1 MNSVKEKINVIKKQ
15 IGIVIIGLACFFVIF
30 SGTAFSDVLVR
41 DYNISNPS
49 YVQPHPRSLPDGH
62 SEDNWRDGL
71 NDDSYRRDNGRN
83 SRSKWEKWGTLW

>member
-1 MNSVKEKINVIKKQ
+1 MNLIKEKIDVTKKQ

-49 YVQPHPRSLPDGH
+49 YVKSHPRSVDGYY
-62 SEDNWRDGL
+62 EDNGNDGL
-71 NDDSYRRDNGRN
+71 NDDSYRGDNGRTP
-83 SRSKWEKWGTLW
+83 RSKWEKWGTVW